1 MIVILPTTTG
11 YSVGVVPLRN
21 EKAKKKARSLAE
33 HLARIRKWMRPPD
46 VRRTVAEPSG
56 DCLSRRYAN

>member
-21 EKAKKKARSLAE
+21 EKAKKKALTGKAHQLPGRTLAE
-33 HLARIRKWMRPPD
+33 HLARIRKWMR
-46 VRRTVAEPSG
+46 
-56 DCLSRRYAN
+56 LSKRYAN